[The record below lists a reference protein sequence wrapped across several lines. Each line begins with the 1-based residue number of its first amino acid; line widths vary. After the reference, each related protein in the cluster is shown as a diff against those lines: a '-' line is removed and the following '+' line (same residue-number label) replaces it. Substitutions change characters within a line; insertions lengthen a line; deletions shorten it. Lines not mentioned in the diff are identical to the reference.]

1 MSSTRNNSPLSFG
14 EIKIQPARTSQLA
27 QQNVLASTPNLLASP
42 MVPASTTANFVPVV
56 PIGVSNLSTFVI
68 PVQSPLITLTGTSD
82 PFITPS
88 LIFIPRPNAI
98 KRLTDRDSQEE
109 TLSVETYS
117 FINGQAVYNI
127 NSLRCEILALLE
139 FKSIYDNSITINSF
153 GSYFED
159 LYQSSILRDS
169 LRKYLL
175 VNRVS
180 NSNILAVGLDQLST
194 RITQDIDASKGKIA
208 VLDSLIYKIKNINNV
223 LDVKNSLS
231 DSYVF
236 TNPSQPLRQFFT
248 SMMLFSEQTY
258 NIFSDTKVLYQ
269 LLFDLG
275 GIVEKCS
282 FNLLSNFT
290 DFDRTNYVKNSETIR
305 QQTVQDSVTIDLTY
319 GDNLKYNSK
328 TLKGKYINDSVS
340 FNGILNSLPPLSTNR
355 FKFITNLLSK
365 EMRISKGLGKYKLP
379 ESKFFG
385 FKNQGNPFDSI
396 IGTVPNDIFSE
407 PVGNNSLSTLFY
419 IKTGNQ
425 NVVVLPFEN
434 RQVVGDNETVFVP
447 GSVYFSD
454 GILKGDLSSYNTY
467 REVFSTRITNAKTV
481 VEKLLT
487 QQSDNDKTSKDLV
500 STNILNKS
508 LGLYKISQDFIRGI
522 NFDSTSVLSFIL
534 FLSGNSNP
542 KIKFEVFKML
552 LLIILYNNRR
562 DVSQNVLQTDK
573 FRDLLFNEMAQQ
585 KLQGFTDSITE
596 ENIGRILDLQISLV
610 KNLLLNTMTRTKSG
624 KEEESALQNTDT
636 AEAYSNAQ
644 REQLGKEVAQP
655 FPQRNNPNNSSIQIA
670 VQQFTQ
676 LTYCL
681 RGEQN
686 LLKNVVDLAKSLF
699 TAGSDDDNIYYIIEN
714 STLTRF
720 NNVSVS
726 GFLLMVF
733 EMFSSLVDQFAK
745 PNMSY
750 NLIDGFGSKNTD
762 SQYIRFLFVGNSLES
777 ISNSI
782 RQFQI
787 GATYN
792 NPIIDDYSRKLQQED
807 EIIDNI
813 ILFFDRMNSQ
823 MKNVV
828 APSPNEI
835 SVLSSMSTTN
845 PNSLSTART
854 AKNTL
859 NYILNKLNSYNP
871 TGNPSLNFYLPSGK
885 SISDK
890 NYVALKSCLKNHRFL
905 SGKNKIATVGI
916 PYGFTDSALSAR
928 LYKSE
933 TYNGKLQQ
941 ETNDVINIKVYKLNK
956 NNEAVIYKPQSIKF
970 DLSLFAKGFDRY
982 PMELLANQSYDQ
994 LVTLFEF
1001 YDFDEDNPFTEVIAE
1016 NAEAFSTTDP
1026 YYSIS
1031 QDRRDLAKELSHN
1044 LFQSFMLDLYL
1055 HLLTGLNTAEETYI
1069 KYSQNEINTFNTELG
1084 KIGSGAADLSK
1095 VKLMS
1100 PEYKTLLDQFKDKL
1114 DDVKLM
1120 LTLCNDIPGT
1130 VFREKEYDRTY
1141 TIMFDSDKFPI
1152 DVEAMSK
1159 TVEGKE
1165 MLGLMYSSNQVYT
1178 EGNELYKY
1186 SEDFVIDQYFINVEL
1201 IQ

>member
-1 MSSTRNNSPLSFG
+1 MSSTRNNSPLSYG
-14 EIKIQPARTSQLA
+14 EIQIQPARAPQA
-27 QQNVLASTPNLLASP
+27 GQQSVLASTPNLLVSP
-42 MVPASTTANFVPVV
+42 MTPASTTANFALPV
-56 PIGVSNLSTFVI
+56 PIGQSNLSTFAI
-68 PVQSPLITLTGTSD
+68 PVQYPLITLTGTSD
-82 PFITPS
+82 PFIAPSVIFTP
-88 LIFIPRPNAI
+88 RRNAI
-98 KRLTDRDSQEE
+98 KRLTDRDLQEE
-109 TLSVETYS
+109 TLSLDGYNFV
-117 FINGQAVYNI
+117 NGQAIYNI
-127 NSLRCEILALLE
+127 NSLRCEILSLLE
-139 FKSIYDNSITINSF
+139 FRAIYDNSRATNSF

-180 NSNILAVGLDQLST
+180 VSSALAVGLDQVSA
-194 RITQDIDASKGKIA
+194 RITQDIDSSKSKIA

-231 DSYVF
+231 DAYVF
-236 TNPSQPLRQFFT
+236 TNPNQPLRQFFN
-248 SMMLFSEQTY
+248 SKMLFSEQSY

-269 LLFDLG
+269 LLFDLS

-282 FNLLSNFT
+282 FNLLSGFT
-290 DFDRTNYVKNSETIR
+290 DFDRTNYAKNSDTVR
-305 QQTVQDSVTIDLTY
+305 QQTVQDSITIDLTY

-328 TLKGKYINDSVS
+328 TLKGKYVSDSIV
-340 FNGILNSLPPLSTNR
+340 FNGILNSLPPMSTNR

-365 EMRISKGLGKYKLP
+365 EMRVSKGLGKYNLP

-396 IGTVPNDIFSE
+396 IGGVPTDIFSE
-407 PVGNNSLSTLFY
+407 PNGNNSLSTMLY

-425 NVVVLPFEN
+425 NVIVLPFEN

-447 GSVYFSD
+447 GSIYFSD
-454 GILKGDLSSYNTY
+454 GVLKGDLSSYNTY
-467 REVFSTRITNAKTV
+467 REIFSTRTTNAKTV
-481 VEKLLT
+481 VEKMLT
-487 QQSDNDKTSKDLV
+487 KQADNDNTSNDLV
-500 STNILNKS
+500 SANILSKALS
-508 LGLYKISQDFIRGI
+508 LYKNSQDFIRSI
-522 NFDSTSVLSFIL
+522 NFDSTSILSFIL

-562 DVSQNVLQTDK
+562 EVNQDILQTDR
-573 FRDLLFNEMAQQ
+573 FRDLLFNEISQQ

-596 ENIGRILDLQISLV
+596 DNLGRTLDVQINVV
-610 KNLLLNTMTRTKSG
+610 KNLLLRSMTRTKSG
-624 KEEESALQNTDT
+624 KEEESSLQNTDT
-636 AEAYSNAQ
+636 KEAYSNAQ
-644 REQLGKEVAQP
+644 REQLGKEIAEP
-655 FPQRNNPNNSSIQIA
+655 FPQRNNPNNSTLQIA

-676 LTYCL
+676 LVYCL

-686 LLKNVVDLAKSLF
+686 LLKNVVELAKTLF
-699 TAGSDDDNIYYIIEN
+699 AAGSDDDNIYYIIEN

-726 GFLLMVF
+726 GILLLIF

-750 NLIDGFGSKNTD
+750 NLTDGYGSKNAD
-762 SQYIRFLFVGNSLES
+762 SQYIRVLFTGNSLEAV
-777 ISNSI
+777 SNSI
-782 RQFQI
+782 RQFQN
-787 GATYN
+787 GDTYN
-792 NPIIDDYSRKLQQED
+792 NPIIDDYDRKLREED

-813 ILFFDRMNSQ
+813 ILFFNRMNTQ

-828 APSPNEI
+828 PPSINEI
-835 SVLSSMSTTN
+835 SVLSSIATEN

-854 AKNTL
+854 AKNIL
-859 NYILNKLNSYNP
+859 NYTLNKLSSYNP

-885 SISDK
+885 SVNDK
-890 NYVALKSCLKNHRFL
+890 NYTALKACLKNHKFL

-916 PYGFTDSALSAR
+916 PYGFTNSALSAR
-928 LYKSE
+928 LSKAD

-941 ETNDVINIKVYKLNK
+941 ETNNVIKIQVYKLNK
-956 NNEAVIYKPQSIKF
+956 NNEAIIYKPQSIKF

-982 PMELLANQSYDQ
+982 SMELLATQSYDQ

-1001 YDFDEDNPFTEVIAE
+1001 YDFDEDNPFTEVVAKNTDI
-1016 NAEAFSTTDP
+1016 FTTSDP

-1031 QDRRDLAKELSHN
+1031 PDRQALAKEVGHS
-1044 LFQSFMLDLYL
+1044 LFESFILDLYL
-1055 HLLTGLNTAEETYI
+1055 HLLTGLNTSEETYV
-1069 KYSQNEINTFNTELG
+1069 KYSQSEINTFTTELG
-1084 KIGSGAADLSK
+1084 KVGLGTADLSK

-1100 PEYKTLLDQFKDKL
+1100 QEYKTILDQFKDKL
-1114 DDVKLM
+1114 DDIKLM
-1120 LTLCNDIPGT
+1120 LTLCNDIPST

-1141 TIMFDSDKFPI
+1141 TIVFDTDKFPI
-1152 DVEAMSK
+1152 DVDAMNK
-1159 TVEGKE
+1159 TAEGKE
-1165 MLGLMYSSNQVYT
+1165 ALGLMHSSNEVYV
-1178 EGNELYKY
+1178 ENNELYKR

-1201 IQ
+1201 MQ